1 MSSEQSSFREIFD
14 YPREG
19 GAKRNKRHR
28 DKGHGNS
35 NHEQESSRPI
45 KESFYDIVK
54 KAKHV
59 AMFTR
64 SLKKN
69 ITQKTAET

>member
-19 GAKRNKRHR
+19 AAKRNKRQR
-28 DKGHGNS
+28 VKAQGNS
-35 NHEQESSRPI
+35 NQEQESSRPL

-59 AMFTR
+59 AMFAR

-69 ITQKTAET
+69 LT